1 MADSV
6 NKRKI
11 MIAMD
16 GSENSEGALK
26 CKYFYRFFSEVFFF
40 SSCRGVNVD
49 IGAYIGLYLRRCYE
63 V

>member
-16 GSENSEGALK
+16 GSEYSEGALK
-26 CKYFYRFFSEVFFF
+26 CKYFYRFFFRSIFF
-40 SSCRGVNVD
+40 SSGRGVNVD
-49 IGAYIGLYLRRCYE
+49 IGAYIGLYFRRCYE

>member
-16 GSENSEGALK
+16 GSEYSEGALK

-40 SSCRGVNVD
+40 SSGRGVHE
-49 IGAYIGLYLRRCYE
+49 C
-63 V
+63 

>member
-16 GSENSEGALK
+16 GSEYSEGALK
-26 CKYFYRFFSEVFFF
+26 CKLVLLSIFFRSIFF
-40 SSCRGVNVD
+40 SSGRGVNVD
-49 IGAYIGLYLRRCYE
+49 IGLYLRRCYE

>member
-16 GSENSEGALK
+16 GSEYSEGALK
-26 CKYFYRFFSEVFFF
+26 CKYFYRIFF
-40 SSCRGVNVD
+40 SSGRGVNVD
-49 IGAYIGLYLRRCYE
+49 IGLYLRRCYE